1 MRSRD
6 DMISRAGRSQNPSPG
21 FHWLEA
27 LTLGILGLL
36 EIEVLQ
42 MPVSPLISRFQSSSI
57 CRILSLPDS
66 VVQWGK
72 HEP

>member
-6 DMISRAGRSQNPSPG
+6 DMISRAGRNQNPAPG

-27 LTLGILGLL
+27 LTLGILGPL

-42 MPVSPLISRFQSSSI
+42 MPQFLPLFQVSSQAASAGSYLCQAV
-57 CRILSLPDS
+57 CT
-66 VVQWGK
+66 VGK
-72 HEP
+72 T